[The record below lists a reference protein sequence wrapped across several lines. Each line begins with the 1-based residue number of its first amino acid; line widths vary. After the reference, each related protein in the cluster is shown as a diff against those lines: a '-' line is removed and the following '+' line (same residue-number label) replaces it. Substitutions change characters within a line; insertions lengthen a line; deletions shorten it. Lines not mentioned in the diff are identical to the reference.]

1 MLKGYVEVANLRQI
15 IGWARDDAQP
25 DMPVSLLITDNDQL
39 VGRILANR
47 YRADLDRAGI
57 GHGRHS
63 FDFHFSPGLT
73 PFEKHVLR
81 VRRETDGTDLARSP
95 VTLEP
100 SRAFDTAVQEALG
113 DFIQSCGSDD
123 EIVAK
128 INFLVNHV
136 DPLLKRLGDRDSYRF
151 ERDRYRQFLQRWRRM
166 PMDASLAKRPE
177 AVAPRALV
185 IDDRIPRSDRDAG
198 SLVILSHMQSLQR
211 IGYEVAF
218 TPADFEFDEHSAAA
232 LITIGVSLY
241 RWPYY
246 GSIEEVLRR
255 QAGGFDLIYLHRVS
269 NALKY
274 GPLARHYNPRARQ
287 IFSVADLHHLRYA
300 RQAAAE
306 QRPELEAVSQ
316 RLRFH
321 EYVAAVS
328 ANAVITHSTHE
339 MEVLAKQ
346 VPSSKIHTVLWS
358 TPLRPTRVAFAKRS
372 GVAFIGGY
380 GHAPN
385 LDAARWLINEIM
397 PIVREGNPDIE
408 CFLVGSDMP
417 GSLRQLCKD
426 GVVAV
431 GHVKDLGE
439 IFDRIRLTVAPL
451 TFGAGIKGK
460 VIDSLGA
467 GLPCVCTPIAAE
479 GLLLPDLLKAC
490 VAETAG
496 DLARL
501 IGELHANEE
510 LNDACGLAGL
520 DYVRAFFSNE
530 RLDAA
535 MRGVLGPSAVP
546 HVGAGPASGSNG

>member
-25 DMPVSLLITDNDQL
+25 DMPVSLLITDNDHL

-136 DPLLKRLGDRDSYRF
+136 EPLLKRLGDRDSYRF

-218 TPADFEFDEHSAAA
+218 TPADFGA
-232 LITIGVSLY
+232 
-241 RWPYY
+241 
-246 GSIEEVLRR
+246 RR
-255 QAGGFDLIYLHRVS
+255 T
-269 NALKY
+269 K
-274 GPLARHYNPRARQ
+274 
-287 IFSVADLHHLRYA
+287 RY
-300 RQAAAE
+300 
-306 QRPELEAVSQ
+306 S
-316 RLRFH
+316 
-321 EYVAAVS
+321 
-328 ANAVITHSTHE
+328 
-339 MEVLAKQ
+339 
-346 VPSSKIHTVLWS
+346 IHTDRRKFVPWSILRLDRRGIKATSRRFRPHLPPSGVKRSEIWS
-358 TPLRPTRVAFAKRS
+358 TRPVHIIPEQGKSSAS
-372 GVAFIGGY
+372 
-380 GHAPN
+380 
-385 LDAARWLINEIM
+385 
-397 PIVREGNPDIE
+397 PICII
-408 CFLVGSDMP
+408 C
-417 GSLRQLCKD
+417 
-426 GVVAV
+426 
-431 GHVKDLGE
+431 
-439 IFDRIRLTVAPL
+439 
-451 TFGAGIKGK
+451 
-460 VIDSLGA
+460 
-467 GLPCVCTPIAAE
+467 
-479 GLLLPDLLKAC
+479 
-490 VAETAG
+490 
-496 DLARL
+496 
-501 IGELHANEE
+501 
-510 LNDACGLAGL
+510 
-520 DYVRAFFSNE
+520 
-530 RLDAA
+530 A
-535 MRGVLGPSAVP
+535 MRDRPPLNKGR
-546 HVGAGPASGSNG
+546 N